1 MPPLQK
7 MKLPEL
13 DFRLARK
20 KVTGRNLPVI
30 MP

>member
-1 MPPLQK
+1 